1 MLWQGPGCV
10 RRNARAHG
18 TISLCTLRDAEIALR
33 LILTHFLR
41 SLTVKKWAR
50 PQIPKPGFRPS
61 RLLRDEDERLL
72 TAPTTGHPVSRRQQD
87 TRHHAQGDDGARR
100 SGLFDVFL
108 RWDFN
113 LFDFVT
119 VRARTETGGQPNP
132 TTSASLSHRPAVLS
146 PSQNAQLVFWTMPS
160 RPSSWRL
167 IAVRPQRPSR
177 RRRE

>member
-1 MLWQGPGCV
+1 MKKYY
-10 RRNARAHG
+10 RRPRV
-18 TISLCTLRDAEIALR
+18 
-33 LILTHFLR
+33 LR

-87 TRHHAQGDDGARR
+87 SRQHAEGDDGARR

-113 LFDFVT
+113 FFDFVT
-119 VRARTETGGQPNP
+119 VRASTETGGQPNP

-146 PSQNAQLVFWTMPS
+146 PSQNAQLVSWTMPP

-167 IAVRPQRPSR
+167 LAVWPLETIPETSRVNEEQMDDIFRQRCW
-177 RRRE
+177 